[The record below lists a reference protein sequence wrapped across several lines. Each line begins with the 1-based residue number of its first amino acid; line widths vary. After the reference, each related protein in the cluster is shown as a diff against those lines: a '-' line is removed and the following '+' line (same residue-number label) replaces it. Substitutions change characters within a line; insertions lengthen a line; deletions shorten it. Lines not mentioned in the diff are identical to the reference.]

1 MWSYPSCHRVRSRV
15 HPGPSWCHGLWTVWV
30 LLLLIIGCIIYICP
44 LSPSILSSLIK
55 YYLVYS
61 LLCFILFCFLW
72 SKYQM
77 CTDQL
82 SFALFSESF
91 QLLTWDCEKWKKS
104 RVCVVSHIWRQAAPS
119 SVKSMLSLV
128 SEGSEPH
135 DAWPVLHALVHTLTP
150 WHVPAIANPPL
161 TPLGSITFNNRTIN
175 AHCTDLRGL
184 SPLAT
189 SARISHPLLVE
200 DHIGYIEANMA

>member
-1 MWSYPSCHRVRSRV
+1 MTEAQHGCTAPAPSSFQQTSWNSWSWPLEWKFRVVVMWSYPSCHRVRSRI

-30 LLLLIIGCIIYICP
+30 LLLWLI
-44 LSPSILSSLIK
+44 
-55 YYLVYS
+55 
-61 LLCFILFCFLW
+61 
-72 SKYQM
+72 
-77 CTDQL
+77 
-82 SFALFSESF
+82 ESC
-91 QLLTWDCEKWKKS
+91 QLLTWDCDKWKKS
-104 RVCVVSHIWRQAAPS
+104 RVCVVSHLWRQAAPS

-128 SEGSEPH
+128 SGGSEPH

>member
-1 MWSYPSCHRVRSRV
+1 MKLNKNGRILLVTIHLSILSLLIQFRVVVMWSYPSCHRVRSRV

-77 CTDQL
+77 CTEAAIICSIFRVISVAYMRL
-82 SFALFSESF
+82 WEV
-91 QLLTWDCEKWKKS
+91 EKVQG
-104 RVCVVSHIWRQAAPS
+104 VCCFTHL
-119 SVKSMLSLV
+119 K
-128 SEGSEPH
+128 
-135 DAWPVLHALVHTLTP
+135 
-150 WHVPAIANPPL
+150 
-161 TPLGSITFNNRTIN
+161 
-175 AHCTDLRGL
+175 
-184 SPLAT
+184 T
-189 SARISHPLLVE
+189 SCPLLSEEHAQPCVRRLRAPWRLACPARSGPHSHSLTCAS
-200 DHIGYIEANMA
+200 DR

>member
-1 MWSYPSCHRVRSRV
+1 MVLSQLPQ
-15 HPGPSWCHGLWTVWV
+15 GEKQGTSWTFMVPWALDCLGFASSNHWL
-30 LLLLIIGCIIYICP
+30 YHCP

-104 RVCVVSHIWRQAAPS
+104 RVFVVSHIWRQAAPF
-119 SVKSMLSLV
+119 LSEEHAQPCVRRLRAPWRLACPAR
-128 SEGSEPH
+128 SGPH
-135 DAWPVLHALVHTLTP
+135 SHSLTC
-150 WHVPAIANPPL
+150 A
-161 TPLGSITFNNRTIN
+161 SDR
-175 AHCTDLRGL
+175 
-184 SPLAT
+184 
-189 SARISHPLLVE
+189 
-200 DHIGYIEANMA
+200 